1 VRFIKVYFTECQ
13 LIFHFPILICAA
25 VIIIKGEP
33 VIVREHLRK
42 VPMASVCI
50 SSITQAE
57 LLRGVTGKPEAN
69 RLPLAVKEFL
79 IRVDIMPWDSDA
91 AEAYARLHTS
101 CESEGTPLGTM
112 DMLIAAHSVAVGAVL
127 VTSDQA
133 FYKVKHHLSL
143 EDWTRPHDH

>member
-1 VRFIKVYFTECQ
+1 MRFIKVYFTECQ
-13 LIFHFPILICAA
+13 LIFHFPRLTYVA

-33 VIVREHLRK
+33 VVVRKHLRK

-57 LLRGVTGKPEAN
+57 LLRGVTGKPEAKH
-69 RLPLAVKEFL
+69 LPLAVKEFL

-91 AEAYARLHTS
+91 AEAYARLRTS

-112 DMLIAAHSVAVGAVL
+112 DMMIAAHSVAIGAVL
-127 VTSDQA
+127 
-133 FYKVKHHLSL
+133 F
-143 EDWTRPHDH
+143 TRKRRVVS